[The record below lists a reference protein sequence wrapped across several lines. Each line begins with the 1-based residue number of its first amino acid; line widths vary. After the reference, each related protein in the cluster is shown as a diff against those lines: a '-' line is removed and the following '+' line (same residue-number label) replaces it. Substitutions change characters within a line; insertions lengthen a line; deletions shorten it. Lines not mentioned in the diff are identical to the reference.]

1 MREMKVF
8 MVCEGTDPVKVS
20 GPPEALDIAREIL
33 TGLDREAFY
42 VLPLSAR
49 NEIIGK
55 HMVSMGSVS
64 GSVVHP
70 REVFKI
76 CVLANASGV
85 ILLHNHPS
93 GDPTPSQEDLQ
104 ITKQLVATGK
114 ILGIPVIDHLIIA
127 DDRHMS
133 FADEHML

>member
-1 MREMKVF
+1 
-8 MVCEGTDPVKVS
+8 
-20 GPPEALDIAREIL
+20 
-33 TGLDREAFY
+33 
-42 VLPLSAR
+42 
-49 NEIIGK
+49 
-55 HMVSMGSVS
+55 MVSMGSVS

-76 CVLANASGV
+76 CVLAIASGV

-104 ITKQLVATGK
+104 ITKQLVAAGE
-114 ILGIPVIDHLIIA
+114 ILGIPVKDHLIVA